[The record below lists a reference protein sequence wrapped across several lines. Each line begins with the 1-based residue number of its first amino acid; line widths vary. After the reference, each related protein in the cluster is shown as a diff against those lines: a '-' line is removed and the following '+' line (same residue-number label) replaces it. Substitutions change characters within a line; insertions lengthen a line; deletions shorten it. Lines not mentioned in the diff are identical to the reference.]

1 MTLAN
6 IFSHLVVVGCN
17 NLYDGNGRKDGKTE
31 RQKDR
36 KTERQKDEKTE
47 RPKKRKKE
55 GQKGGGHGG
64 VRVVGVDHQNF

>member
-36 KTERQKDEKTE
+36 KTKRQKDLKRE
-47 RPKKRKKE
+47 RRSDR
-55 GQKGGGHGG
+55 KGGGHGR